1 MRNTQYPPFK
11 DKVVLAD
18 TFGDF
23 FIQKIVV
30 IQNKLDNMAATV
42 SPGSEKCLAD
52 SPVVQLWMVSE
63 YLMNRKSKKLI
74 EAALKKSYS
83 IDQMPTPLVVGCI
96 DILLP
101 VITKIINLSLQTGSF
116 ANQWKCAL
124 VHSLLEKLGLDLV
137 FQSFRQVSNLQYISI
152 SSPKRLYLVK
162 HTSTWS
168 SMKPILICMRN
179 RPIVNITA
187 LKRPFSK

>member
-1 MRNTQYPPFK
+1 
-11 DKVVLAD
+11 
-18 TFGDF
+18 
-23 FIQKIVV
+23 
-30 IQNKLDNMAATV
+30 MATTV

-52 SPVVQLWMVSE
+52 SPVAQLWMVSE
-63 YLMNRKSKKLI
+63 YLMNRKSRKLI

-83 IDQMPTPLVVGCI
+83 IDQIPTPLVVGCF
-96 DILLP
+96 DILAP

-124 VHSLLEKLGLDLV
+124 VHSLLEKLGPDLV
-137 FQSFRQVSNLQYISI
+137 LQSFRQVSNLRYISM

-168 SMKPILICMRN
+168 SMKSILICRRN